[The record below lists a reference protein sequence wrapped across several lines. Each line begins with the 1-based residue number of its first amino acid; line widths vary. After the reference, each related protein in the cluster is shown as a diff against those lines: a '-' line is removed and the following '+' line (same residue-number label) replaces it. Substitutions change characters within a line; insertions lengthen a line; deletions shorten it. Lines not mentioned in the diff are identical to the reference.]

1 MNENDETTLDLD
13 LNDLE
18 TRALGLVWGLTSSV
32 SKDGG
37 GNPLLKQLASVF
49 GEEYA
54 LRTGKLSLIGE
65 TSHEFNFD
73 FEQYSV
79 DHLKRAFCHFAALTA
94 AFEQNNQRSSSR
106 FCNTLLTCISNALD
120 SHSEA
125 GHA

>member
-1 MNENDETTLDLD
+1 MIEQAEITLDLD
-13 LNDLE
+13 QLE

-32 SKDGG
+32 AKDGN
-37 GNPLLKQLASVF
+37 GNALLKQLAGAF

-54 LRTGKLSLIGE
+54 LRTGKLSLLGNTE
-65 TSHEFNFD
+65 PEFEFNF
-73 FEQYSV
+73 EEYSI
-79 DHLKRAFCHFAALTA
+79 DNLKRAFFHFAALTA

-120 SHSEA
+120 SHNEA